1 MTQED
6 ADDDRTVTE
15 MYIRGWKVDK
25 AMMEVFLECWPTL
38 PLLHTVHLWN
48 TGLAADTLPLLSSF
62 LPLCKHLHTLVLDG
76 NTLTDLQLSDLL
88 GEDSRLVHLSL
99 RFCCLTDIEA
109 AGLADALGIFS
120 GINAS
125 LVTLD
130 LSNNRIGDVGMAAL
144 ARGLFFNRSLLVL
157 SLASNRLGDDGAQ
170 RLAEALSWF
179 PIRGPLI
186 MTRRRLIH
194 QQLHEVHDPLSCDSS
209 ANDSSTCDSSD
220 ACRDGSKK
228 RRSSKL
234 PSFSRASPGDKAGK
248 EGAEGRQKKM
258 SSSGKKI
265 GRKRFNSLNRKLPA
279 PMAIPHFR
287 PEDECFHRPGRFSK
301 DDPAVASCGPHH
313 PLLQCGYV
321 HDGELWLPGNRLLMS
336 LNLSRNEIGE
346 RGLRALLEAV
356 QDMALFFDS
365 RPGLYRLML
374 ARNAFPPDCPAF
386 RRLHHLMA
394 LRDPRFRSAR
404 IDLGKAALSPCAMPV
419 HLFF

>member
-25 AMMEVFLECWPTL
+25 VMMEVFLECWPTL

-48 TGLAADTLPLLSSF
+48 SGLAADTLPLLASF
-62 LPLCKHLHTLVLDG
+62 LPLCRHLHTLVLDG
-76 NTLTDLQLSDLL
+76 NTLTDLQVSDLL

-109 AGLADALGIFS
+109 AGLADALGISS
-120 GINAS
+120 GSNAS

-144 ARGLFFNRSLLVL
+144 ARSLFFNRSLLVL
-157 SLASNRLGDDGAQ
+157 NLASNRLGDDGAR

-179 PIRGPLI
+179 LIRGPLI

-194 QQLHEVHDPLSCDSS
+194 QQLHEVHVSQSCDSS
-209 ANDSSTCDSSD
+209 ANDSSTCESSD
-220 ACRDGSKK
+220 TCRDGSRK
-228 RRSSKL
+228 RRISRLSS
-234 PSFSRASPGDKAGK
+234 FTRTSPGDKAGK
-248 EGAEGRQKKM
+248 DGTEGRQKKV
-258 SSSGKKI
+258 SSSGRKMVKKRI
-265 GRKRFNSLNRKLPA
+265 SSLNRKLPA
-279 PMAIPHFR
+279 PMEIPHFH

-301 DDPAVASCGPHH
+301 DDPAVASCGHH
-313 PLLQCGYV
+313 PLLQCGYA

-346 RGLRALLEAV
+346 RGLHALLEAV

-365 RPGLYRLML
+365 RPGLYRLVL
-374 ARNAFPPDCPAF
+374 ARNAFPPDCPAL

-404 IDLGKAALSPCAMPV
+404 IDLSKAALSPCAIPV